1 MYCGAYP
8 QLHCMCTKRWQ
19 RWHVSGPFGAMYD
32 STDTRKPQSSESDH
46 AFDNSGPCTTDTM
59 KGNGR
64 ALLGGILVATAGS
77 QLCDSL
83 DSNVQ
88 GFKLISDDVLTHTPT
103 QVLPHFQLQRKLQ
116 SGTVQGAVW

>member
-1 MYCGAYP
+1 MYRVAYP
-8 QLHCMCTKRWQ
+8 QLHCMCPKRWQ
-19 RWHVSGPFGAMYD
+19 RWHCSGPFGATYD
-32 STDTRKPQSSESDH
+32 STDTHKPQSSESDY

-59 KGNGR
+59 KGDGR
-64 ALLGGILVATAGS
+64 VLLGGVLVATAGS

-83 DSNVQ
+83 DSNVE

-103 QVLPHFQLQRKLQ
+103 QVIPYFQLQRKLQ